1 MPSAPAASTSAAVPT
16 WPGAAPGVT
25 YQATAQ
31 AGGGF
36 TGQITVVN
44 HGTAPISNWQ
54 LIVAL
59 PLDGVS
65 AVHNADYSYD
75 SDVVFASPAPGDPP
89 IPPGGTLVVT
99 IDASGPTMTPA
110 DCSFDNVAC
119 QLISPVRNP
128 GHMVAVCATLQC
140 MQ

>member
-1 MPSAPAASTSAAVPT
+1 VTIPSTPAPSTSAAVPT
-16 WPGAAPGVT
+16 SPGAPPGVT

-31 AGGGF
+31 AGGF

-54 LIVAL
+54 LVVAL
-59 PLDGVS
+59 PLDSVS
-65 AVHNADYSYD
+65 AVQNADYSYD

-99 IDASGPTMTPA
+99 IDASGPTTTPA

-119 QLISPVRNP
+119 Q
-128 GHMVAVCATLQC
+128 
-140 MQ
+140 